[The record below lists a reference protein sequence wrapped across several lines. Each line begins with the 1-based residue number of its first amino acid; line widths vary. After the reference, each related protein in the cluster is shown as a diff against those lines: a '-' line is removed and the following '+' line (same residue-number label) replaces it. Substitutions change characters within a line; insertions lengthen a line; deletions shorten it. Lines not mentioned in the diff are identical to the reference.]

1 MEIVTGLACFGL
13 DEKRFLSCTPCV
25 KSTVFSAS
33 LLLAEGQKY
42 AVEFFSLSYE
52 QLNEEFAVIVVPLDE
67 MIYIETKN
75 FLLLKSFKSWK
86 NLY

>member
-13 DEKRFLSCTPCV
+13 DRKKVSFLHSVCEEYRLLRFTTSCRR
-25 KSTVFSAS
+25 
-33 LLLAEGQKY
+33 AEICGRI
-42 AVEFFSLSYE
+42 FSLSYE